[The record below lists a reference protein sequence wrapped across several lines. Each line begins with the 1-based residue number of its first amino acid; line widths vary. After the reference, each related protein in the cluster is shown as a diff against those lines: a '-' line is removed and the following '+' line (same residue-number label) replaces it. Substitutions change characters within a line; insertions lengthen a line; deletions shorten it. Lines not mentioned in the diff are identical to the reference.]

1 MAERHPKP
9 LPDGSVSTAPHEEG
23 EAAERGRN
31 SPSLPRGGR
40 GRAKRGQTSARWEN
54 ISRGLYRFR
63 SNRLSMIGLFM
74 LIFVLLVAIFAPVI
88 APFPE
93 DATGKTNVLE
103 RLQAPS
109 AEHFFGTDKIGRD
122 IFSRV
127 VIGTGLALQVGT
139 LIILLATSI
148 GVTVGAISGYA
159 GGWLDDIL
167 MRITDIFLTVPA
179 LVLAIAISAAL
190 GKGIINTMIGISL
203 VWWPGFARL
212 TRSLVLSLR
221 EEPFVEAAY
230 GIGAG
235 HLRIIFRHIL
245 PNAVSPIIIKMTTDF
260 GFAVLTAAALGFIGL
275 GAQPPTPEWGA
286 MINDGRRYFPDEWWI
301 ATFPGLAIWLLVF
314 SWNLIGDG
322 LRDVLDPR
330 ARR

>member
-1 MAERHPKP
+1 MDESSKP
-9 LPDGSVSTAPHEEG
+9 
-23 EAAERGRN
+23 GRK
-31 SPSLPRGGR
+31 SLI
-40 GRAKRGQTSARWEN
+40 KRENSARWEN
-54 ISRGLYRFR
+54 FSRGLYRFR
-63 SNRLSMIGLFM
+63 SNSLSMIGLIM
-74 LIFVLLVAIFAPVI
+74 LIIVFLVAIFAPVI

-93 DATGKTNVLE
+93 DATGKTNVTE
-103 RLQAPS
+103 RLLPPS
-109 AEHFFGTDKIGRD
+109 AEHLFGTDKVGRD

-127 VIGTGLALQVGT
+127 VMGTGLALQVGT
-139 LIILLATSI
+139 VIILLATTI
-148 GVTVGAISGYA
+148 GVTVGAIAGYS
-159 GGWLDDIL
+159 GGWVDDVL

-190 GKGIINTMIGISL
+190 GKGILNTMIGISL

-235 HLRIIFRHIL
+235 HFRIIFRHIL

-286 MINDGRRYFPDEWWI
+286 MINDGRRFFPDEWWI
-301 ATFPGLAIWLLVF
+301 ATFPGLAIWTMVF

>member
-1 MAERHPKP
+1 MAESSKPKRIE
-9 LPDGSVSTAPHEEG
+9 SSNA
-23 EAAERGRN
+23 R
-31 SPSLPRGGR
+31 
-40 GRAKRGQTSARWEN
+40 SARWEN
-54 ISRGLYRFR
+54 FARGLYRFR
-63 SNRLSMIGLFM
+63 SNRLSMLGLIM
-74 LIFVLLVAIFAPVI
+74 LIFIVLVTIFAPFI
-88 APFPE
+88 APYPE
-93 DATGKTNVLE
+93 DATGTTHVTE
-103 RLQAPS
+103 RLLPPS
-109 AEHFFGTDKIGRD
+109 AEHLFGTDKVGRD

-127 VIGTGLALQVGT
+127 VMGTGLALQVGT
-139 LIILLATSI
+139 VIILLATTI
-148 GVTVGAISGYA
+148 GVTIGAISGYF
-159 GGWLDDIL
+159 GGWVDDIL

-190 GKGIINTMIGISL
+190 GKGIVNTMIGISL

-221 EEPFVEAAY
+221 EEPFVEAAL

-235 HLRIIFRHIL
+235 NMRILFRHIL

-275 GAQPPTPEWGA
+275 GAQPPSPEWGA
-286 MINDGRRYFPDEWWI
+286 MINDGRRFFPDEWWI
-301 ATFPGLAIWLLVF
+301 ATFPGIAIWLMVF

-330 ARR
+330 SRR

>member
-1 MAERHPKP
+1 MAELGK
-9 LPDGSVSTAPHEEG
+9 GKG
-23 EAAERGRN
+23 ESAIA
-31 SPSLPRGGR
+31 
-40 GRAKRGQTSARWEN
+40 ARWDN
-54 ISRGLYRFR
+54 LARGIYRFR
-63 SNRLSMIGLFM
+63 SNRLSMLGLLM
-74 LIFVLLVAIFAPVI
+74 LVFILLVAIFAPVI

-93 DATGKTNVLE
+93 DASGKTNVLE

-109 AEHFFGTDKIGRD
+109 ETHFFGTDKIGRD

-127 VIGTGLALQVGT
+127 VMGTGLALQVGT
-139 LIILLATSI
+139 VIILLATSI
-148 GVTVGAISGYA
+148 GVTVGALSGYA
-159 GGWLDDIL
+159 GGWIDDLL

-190 GKGIINTMIGISL
+190 GKGIINAMIGISL

-235 HLRIIFRHIL
+235 HMRIIFRHIL

-301 ATFPGLAIWLLVF
+301 ATFPGLAIWLMVF

-330 ARR
+330 SRR

>member
-1 MAERHPKP
+1 MVESSKQKPK
-9 LPDGSVSTAPHEEG
+9 LSYNA
-23 EAAERGRN
+23 R
-31 SPSLPRGGR
+31 
-40 GRAKRGQTSARWEN
+40 SARWEN
-54 ISRGLYRFR
+54 FSRGLYRFR
-63 SNRLSMIGLFM
+63 SNRLSMVGLIM
-74 LIFVLLVAIFAPVI
+74 LIFIMIVAVFAPII
-88 APFPE
+88 APYPD
-93 DATGKTNVLE
+93 DATGKTNVTE

-109 AEHFFGTDKIGRD
+109 PTHFFGTDKVGRD

-127 VIGTGLALQVGT
+127 VMGTGLALQVGT
-139 LIILLATSI
+139 VIILLATTI
-148 GVTVGAISGYA
+148 GVTIGAIAGYS
-159 GGWLDDIL
+159 GGWVDDIL

-179 LVLAIAISAAL
+179 LVLAIAMSAAL
-190 GKGIINTMIGISL
+190 GKGIVNTMIGISL

-235 HLRIIFRHIL
+235 HMRIIFRHIL

-260 GFAVLTAAALGFIGL
+260 GFAVLTAAAMGFIGL

-286 MINDGRRYFPDEWWI
+286 MINDGRRFFPDEWWI
-301 ATFPGLAIWLLVF
+301 ATFPGLAIWLMVF

>member
-1 MAERHPKP
+1 MAEGHPHPKP
-9 LPDGSVSTAPHEEG
+9 LPHKEG
-23 EAAERGRN
+23 GT
-31 SPSLPRGGR
+31 SPPKISPPLPGGGR
-40 GRAKRGQTSARWEN
+40 SKGKRGAISARWDN
-54 ISRGLYRFR
+54 LARGLYRFR
-63 SNRLSMIGLFM
+63 SNRLSMLGLLM
-74 LIFVLLVAIFAPVI
+74 LLFILFVAVFAPVI

-93 DATGKTNVLE
+93 DSSGATNVLE

-109 AEHFFGTDKIGRD
+109 EKHLFGTDKIGRD

-127 VIGTGLALQVGT
+127 VMGTGLALQVGT
-139 LIILLATSI
+139 VIILLATTI
-148 GVTVGAISGYA
+148 GVTIGAISGYA
-159 GGWLDDIL
+159 GGWLDDLL

-190 GKGIINTMIGISL
+190 GKGIINAMIGISL

-235 HLRIIFRHIL
+235 HARIIFRHIL

-301 ATFPGLAIWLLVF
+301 ATFPGLAIWLMVF

-330 ARR
+330 SRR

>member
-1 MAERHPKP
+1 MNKP
-9 LPDGSVSTAPHEEG
+9 SESVS
-23 EAAERGRN
+23 
-31 SPSLPRGGR
+31 SLSQSHG
-40 GRAKRGQTSARWEN
+40 SARWEN
-54 ISRGLYRFR
+54 IRRGLYRFR
-63 SNRLSMIGLFM
+63 SNILSMLGLS
-74 LIFVLLVAIFAPVI
+74 ILLFILVIAIFAPVI

-93 DATGKTNVLE
+93 DAGGTTNVLV

-109 AEHFFGTDKIGRD
+109 PDYLFGTDKVGRD
-122 IFSRV
+122 VFSRV
-127 VIGTGLALQVGT
+127 LMGTSLALQVGT
-139 LIILLATSI
+139 VIIILATTL
-148 GVTVGAISGYA
+148 GVTVGAIAGYF
-159 GGWLDDIL
+159 GGWLDEVL

-190 GKGIINTMIGISL
+190 GKGITNAMIGISL

-230 GIGAG
+230 GLGAG
-235 HLRIIFRHIL
+235 HIRILFRHIL
-245 PNAVSPIIIKMTTDF
+245 PNAVSPIIVKMTTDF

-301 ATFPGLAIWLLVF
+301 ATFPGIAIWLMVF
-314 SWNLIGDG
+314 SWNLLGDG

-330 ARR
+330 SRL

>member
-1 MAERHPKP
+1 MVDSSKPKKT
-9 LPDGSVSTAPHEEG
+9 LK
-23 EAAERGRN
+23 N
-31 SPSLPRGGR
+31 
-40 GRAKRGQTSARWEN
+40 KGQSARWEN
-54 ISRGLYRFR
+54 FSRALYRFR
-63 SNRLSMIGLFM
+63 SNRLSMIGLTI
-74 LIFVLLVAIFAPVI
+74 LIFIVIIALLAPVI
-88 APFPE
+88 VPYPE
-93 DATGKTNVLE
+93 DATGKTNVTE
-103 RLQAPS
+103 RLEAPS
-109 AEHFFGTDKIGRD
+109 ANHLFGTDKVGRD

-127 VIGTGLALQVGT
+127 LMGTGLALQVGT
-139 LIILLATSI
+139 IIIILATTI
-148 GVTVGAISGYA
+148 GVTVGAVAGYF
-159 GGWLDDIL
+159 GGWVDDGL

-190 GKGIINTMIGISL
+190 GKGIVNTMIGISL

-230 GIGAG
+230 GIGASNM
-235 HLRIIFRHIL
+235 RILFRHIL

-260 GFAVLTAAALGFIGL
+260 GFAVLTAAAMGFIGL

-286 MINDGRRYFPDEWWI
+286 MINDGRRFFPDEWWI
-301 ATFPGLAIWLLVF
+301 ATFPGIAIWLLVF